1 MGILQNRRKR
11 QENEAQKMVR
21 NKKLEA
27 EDSAKVIPLEYL
39 RQEPNTTDAVTTVYS
54 LPPES

>member
-1 MGILQNRRKR
+1 
-11 QENEAQKMVR
+11 MVR

-39 RQEPNTTDAVTTVYS
+39 RREPNTTDAVTTVYS